1 MGYTKDLQI
10 KHQFFCDMIG
20 NQTSS
25 YIIVYLCTSGVY
37 LGMLALGKP
46 KKMQL
51 LEKITFAIS
60 LLRKQLTFI
69 ISWLPEF
76 LLSCLA

>member
-25 YIIVYLCTSGVY
+25 YIIVYSCTSGVY
-37 LGMLALGKP
+37 LAMLALGKP
-46 KKMQL
+46 KKNAAFGKDHVCDKSASQTTNLYNIMV
-51 LEKITFAIS
+51 A
-60 LLRKQLTFI
+60 
-69 ISWLPEF
+69 
-76 LLSCLA
+76 